1 MSDICLV
8 LLGHNHNLLV
18 EYMVV
23 LDFSLSLLHQVFEAK
38 FLVLKGKCHLALDIL
53 ALALSGDNHNLVVEY
68 MVVFDE
74 VLLEVDYIGSVLLV
88 VEGDYIGSVVV
99 FY

>member
-1 MSDICLV
+1 
-8 LLGHNHNLLV
+8 
-18 EYMVV
+18 MVV

-38 FLVLKGKCHLALDIL
+38 FLGLRGKCLVALDIL
-53 ALALSGDNHNLVVEY
+53 SLALSGDNHNLVVEY

-88 VEGDYIGSVVV
+88 VEVDYIGSVVV

>member
-1 MSDICLV
+1 MKECLFLSDICLV

-38 FLVLKGKCHLALDIL
+38 FLVLKGKCHLALDF
-53 ALALSGDNHNLVVEY
+53 Y
-68 MVVFDE
+68 MGF
-74 VLLEVDYIGSVLLV
+74 LLV
-88 VEGDYIGSVVV
+88 D
-99 FY
+99 